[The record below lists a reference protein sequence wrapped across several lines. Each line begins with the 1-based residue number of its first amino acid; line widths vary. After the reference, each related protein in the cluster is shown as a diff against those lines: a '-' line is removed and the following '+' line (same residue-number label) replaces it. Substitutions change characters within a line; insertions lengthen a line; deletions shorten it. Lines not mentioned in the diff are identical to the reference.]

1 MTTRVGLIGLG
12 NMGQAMVHTLKNAGF
27 SLIGC
32 DISSTNRA
40 TLATEI
46 EVLADATEL
55 CRRCSTVLL
64 SLPSSREVEQVT
76 RTAFLPQAA
85 PDSLLIDL
93 STADPKSSRALHAE
107 LQSAGH
113 SMLDAPVSG
122 GPAGAAAG
130 SLLIMVGGTVITLD
144 RARPILEVLAGKIVH
159 CGNAGAGNVVKLIGN
174 LLCASHLALIGE
186 ALALGDA
193 NAIEPDLL
201 LEALNAGSGQS
212 RVSEL
217 HTPRWVLSGT
227 FDSGFTMGL
236 MRKDVGLAL
245 ALAQQSQITAP
256 LTQTMADIWQDVALD
271 NQDDFT
277 QLAQFIREGRHEP
290 R

>member
-93 STADPKSSRALHAE
+93 STPDPKSSRALHAE

-130 SLLIMVGGTVITLD
+130 SLLIMVGGTVNTLD